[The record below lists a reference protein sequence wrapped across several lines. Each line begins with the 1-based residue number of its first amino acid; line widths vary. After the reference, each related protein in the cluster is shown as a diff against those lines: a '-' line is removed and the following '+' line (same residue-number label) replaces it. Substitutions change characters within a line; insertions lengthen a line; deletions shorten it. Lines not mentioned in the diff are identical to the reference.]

1 MLEKQIEAYLIKKVK
16 EKEGLCLKWTSSIT
30 GVCDRLIFWNS
41 KVFLI
46 ELKTKKGV
54 VSERQKLV
62 FKQLADQGHLVY
74 VLRSYEDVEAFI
86 TEFMY

>member
-30 GVCDRLIFWNS
+30 GVPDRLIFWQS

-46 ELKTKKGV
+46 ELKTLKGV
-54 VSERQKLV
+54 VSERQRVV
-62 FKQLADQGHLVY
+62 FKQLEDQGHLVY

-86 TEFMY
+86 AEFMH